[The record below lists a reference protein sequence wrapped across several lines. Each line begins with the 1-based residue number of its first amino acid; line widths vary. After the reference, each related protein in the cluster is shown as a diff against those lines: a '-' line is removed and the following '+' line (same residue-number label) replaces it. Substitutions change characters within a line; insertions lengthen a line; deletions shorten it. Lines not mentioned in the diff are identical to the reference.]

1 MKEVRLPIGTVCLL
15 KNGKKRIMIT
25 GFCPVDNGNKSIMY
39 DYSGCMYPEGFISNK
54 EVALFNHNQID
65 KIFYVGLIDEE
76 EVYFKNKLSE
86 MLDKI
91 RKSSQSINEQPTIIQ
106 KFE

>member
-1 MKEVRLPIGTVCLL
+1 MNEIRLPIGSICLL
-15 KNGKKRIMIT
+15 KNGTKKVMVT
-25 GFCPVDNGNKSIMY
+25 GFCPVDNANKSIMY

-65 KIFYVGLIDEE
+65 KIFHIGLIDEE

-91 RKSSQSINEQPTIIQ
+91 KESSQSINEQPQII
-106 KFE
+106 KILE